1 MEKLFLIR
9 DLHKHFGMG
18 VKKASGVTEEIVLK
32 ALDGLTFD
40 IYQGEVL
47 GVVGESG
54 SGKSTLGRCILNLIK
69 PTRGSVFCRRL
80 LGAEESFMDMRELRE
95 DMKALRRN
103 MQMIFQNPV
112 SSFNPKMTI
121 GKALRK
127 AAAFYGMT
135 RGRGEEKIDSLL
147 GYVNLDRTVL
157 SRRSGE
163 LSGGQ
168 LQRLAIVRA
177 LIPSPNFIMA
187 DEPVSALD
195 VSVQAQILNLLDGMK
210 EKFGLTMMFISH
222 ELTVV
227 EHICDRILVLYL
239 GSIVEIS
246 GTRELFD
253 HTMHPYTKA
262 LIAAKPKMYPEEETE
277 RIMLEGEIPSALDIP
292 KGCRFF
298 TRCPTAAAGVCDIE
312 QPPLYRVSETHWV
325 SCYLVRETA
334 EAYAA
339 EQESRLAVQ
348 PPAG

>member
-9 DLHKHFGMG
+9 DLYKHFSAGTKKVNG
-18 VKKASGVTEEIVLK
+18 VREEIVLR
-32 ALDGLTFD
+32 ALDGLSFD
-40 IYQGEVL
+40 IYRGETL

-69 PTRGSVFCRRL
+69 PTRGSVFCRESPES
-80 LGAEESFMDMRELRE
+80 EEFLDMRELG

-127 AAAFYGMT
+127 AAAFYGMA
-135 RGRGEEKIDSLL
+135 RDEGEERISRLL

-177 LIPSPNFIMA
+177 LIPSPGFIMA

-246 GTRELFD
+246 DTRDLFAN
-253 HTMHPYTKA
+253 TLHPYTRA

-292 KGCRFF
+292 RGCRFY
-298 TRCPTAAAGVCDIE
+298 TRCPDVLAGICDSE
-312 QPPLYRVSETHWV
+312 QPPLYRVGETHWV
-325 SCYLVRETA
+325 SCHLVRERFA
-334 EAYAA
+334 
-339 EQESRLAVQ
+339 
-348 PPAG
+348 